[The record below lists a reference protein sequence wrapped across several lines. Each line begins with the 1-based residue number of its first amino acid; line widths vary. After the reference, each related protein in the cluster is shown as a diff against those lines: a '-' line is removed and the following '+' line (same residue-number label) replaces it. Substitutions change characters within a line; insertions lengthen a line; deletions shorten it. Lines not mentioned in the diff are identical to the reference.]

1 MSGREFDIVL
11 WGASGFTGRLVAEYL
26 VRKGSTRSLRIAL
39 GGRSRARIEEV
50 RDALARIDPEALGL
64 ALLAGDGLDR
74 QFVNAL
80 AARARVVCTT
90 VGPYDL
96 YGRPL
101 VAACA
106 SAGTHYC
113 DLTGEVPFIRD
124 MIDAHQQS
132 ALASGAMIVHSCGF
146 DSVPSDLGV
155 MMLQDE
161 MQRRT
166 GRFCREIILCLLS
179 AKGGVSGGTVSS
191 MLNFVESAIRDPDIR
206 DLAHD
211 PYALNPSGL
220 RYGPEAPDATG
231 VRFNTLANCWTAP
244 FLMGRIN
251 TRIVRR
257 TNALLDDVWGR
268 EFLYSESVCYGSG
281 RTGMMKAWGAST
293 FFALLQLTVRLRLVR
308 SLLKKTVLPKPG
320 EGPSA
325 TRRAA
330 GYFEMRLTGRTED
343 ELGKHLVISSSIS
356 GDTDPGYSETAKML
370 AESALCLAQD
380 DLSCAGGVLTPAAA
394 MGPSLLARLQEAGLR
409 FEIRN

>member
-1 MSGREFDIVL
+1 MNGREFDIVL

-26 VRKGSTRSLRIAL
+26 VRKGSTRTLQIAL

-64 ALLAGDGLDR
+64 PLLVGDGLDR

-80 AARARVVCTT
+80 AARSRVVCTT

-124 MIDAHQQS
+124 MIDAHHQS

-161 MQRRT
+161 MHRRT
-166 GRFCREIILCLLS
+166 GLFCKEIILCLLS
-179 AKGGVSGGTVSS
+179 VKGGVSGGTVSS
-191 MLNFVESAIRDPDIR
+191 MLNFVESAIRDSDIR

-211 PYALNPSGL
+211 PYALNPSEL

-251 TRIVRR
+251 TRVVRR

-330 GYFEMRLTGRTED
+330 GNFEMRLTGRTED
-343 ELGKHLVISSSIS
+343 EMGEHLVISSRIRA
-356 GDTDPGYSETAKML
+356 DTDPGYSETAKML